1 MYSYTKLRNL
11 YGKFTKNTDLS
22 NLTYGDELIDNA
34 YRFIMAKMD
43 WLFLE
48 KTVNLDTIGTIPLT
62 FNGAFSG
69 GETTG
74 ILTTVFAYDSG
85 QYNILFSNG
94 QTISSKLEFGS
105 ASVVFDVALS
115 SAATVTASVVGQQFV
130 KMPADCL
137 KPKTVVVVLGNVRY
151 TPIEIVDQVEWE
163 RQNRISNIKS
173 NIPIYYFIKGKVS
186 GGKEIGFYP
195 MPAGANTNVIELTYK
210 KQVKSL
216 NIADYATGSIVTA
229 TQGSRNIVGAGTAWN
244 SSMVGRFIVIT
255 ETATANGGDGITYEI
270 ESVQSATTLTLS
282 TPYIG
287 SSIALGS
294 AVYIIFS
301 SPLLPLEF
309 QLIPVYKAAHEYW
322 LTIGNDAVRASE
334 FKSLYVDHVKLL
346 EETYGSKSSN
356 IVLMESNYEKPLRNP
371 NNYPSA

>member
-11 YGKFTKNTDLS
+11 FGKFTKNTDAG

-62 FNGAFSG
+62 FNAVFAG

-74 ILTTVFAYDSG
+74 TLTTAFAYDSG

-94 QTISSKLEFGS
+94 ETISAKFEFGS
-105 ASVVFDVALS
+105 TTVTFNTALVAS
-115 SAATVTASVVGQQFV
+115 ATATASVVGQQFI

-137 KPKTVVVVLGNVRY
+137 KPKTVVVILGNVRY
-151 TPIEIVDQVEWE
+151 TPIEITDQVEWE

-173 NIPIYYFIKGKVS
+173 NIPIYYFIKGKTS

-195 MPAGANTNVIELTYK
+195 TPAGANTNVIELTYK

-216 NIADYATGSIVTA
+216 NIADYITGTIATA
-229 TQGSRNIVGAGTAWN
+229 TQGSRNITGAGTSWN
-244 SSMVGRFIVIT
+244 ASMIGRFIIIS
-255 ETATANGGDGITYEI
+255 ETATANGGDGIAYEI
-270 ESVQSATTLTLS
+270 ESVTDTTHLTLV

-287 SSIALGS
+287 ASIATGS
-294 AVYIIFS
+294 ASYTIFS

-322 LTIGNDAVRASE
+322 LTIGNDATRATE

-356 IVLMESNYEKPLRNP
+356 IVLQESNYEKPLRNP
-371 NNYPSA
+371 NNYPIS